1 MTVAQLSLRPA
12 DKARY
17 GRDHLRGEMLFG
29 GGLTGLFLLALLI
42 WAATA
47 RLDAAVPATGTV
59 RLTGQRHVIQSF
71 EMGSVAALRVREGQH
86 VKKGQILV
94 QFSSAAAL
102 AQERALAS
110 RAIGLQ
116 AQIGR
121 LEALQVS
128 SSSLKAPDIV
138 PLLSAEDRA
147 ESERALAAAHA
158 QLLSDLEVER
168 IARATLGARLQQ
180 IDKQVAGTARRD
192 RSSRTQLELNR
203 QELSQVSGLAAQG
216 YATRSRVLALE
227 RSGAALQGDV
237 GATQAE
243 IARLRSA
250 AGEAQL
256 DYAQARQQ
264 RTENTAEELRQARV
278 DLQAALAQWQTARD
292 VLSRTQ
298 VVAPVD
304 GTVLALAVPG
314 PGAVTPPDQKLMEIV
329 PDRRGLEIDAQI
341 PAGSANDVKAGQ
353 QVQVHLIG
361 AHGRATPTIKGVVR
375 RISPDSLT
383 DERSGKT
390 FYTASVT
397 VGEDDLRK
405 ALGSENPDA
414 KVRPGTPVSLQISLY
429 PRTALQYWFEPLTQS
444 LRGAL
449 HER

>member
-1 MTVAQLSLRPA
+1 MISERQVAEIRRVDATHEQVEQRRRSTLASPA
-12 DKARY
+12 ERLAGSFEYDR
-17 GRDHLRGEMLFG
+17 R
-29 GGLTGLFLLALLI
+29 ALL
-42 WAATA
+42 
-47 RLDAAVPATGTV
+47 
-59 RLTGQRHVIQSF
+59 
-71 EMGSVAALRVREGQH
+71 GS
-86 VKKGQILV
+86 
-94 QFSSAAAL
+94 
-102 AQERALAS
+102 
-110 RAIGLQ
+110 
-116 AQIGR
+116 
-121 LEALQVS
+121 
-128 SSSLKAPDIV
+128 
-138 PLLSAEDRA
+138 
-147 ESERALAAAHA
+147 
-158 QLLSDLEVER
+158 
-168 IARATLGARLQQ
+168 LG
-180 IDKQVAGTARRD
+180 
-192 RSSRTQLELNR
+192 
-203 QELSQVSGLAAQG
+203 
-216 YATRSRVLALE
+216 
-227 RSGAALQGDV
+227 
-237 GATQAE
+237 
-243 IARLRSA
+243 
-250 AGEAQL
+250 
-256 DYAQARQQ
+256 
-264 RTENTAEELRQARV
+264 
-278 DLQAALAQWQTARD
+278 QTARD